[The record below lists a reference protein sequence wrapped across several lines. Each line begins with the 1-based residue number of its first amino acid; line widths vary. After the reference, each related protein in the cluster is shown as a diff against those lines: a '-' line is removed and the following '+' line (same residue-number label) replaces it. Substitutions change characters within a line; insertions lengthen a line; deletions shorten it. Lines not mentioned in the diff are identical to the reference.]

1 MSYYTFS
8 TLIEG
13 AELNQQLYSGSDTNS
28 NSDWDLRTSG
38 STASCWFG
46 NLDAPTEF
54 EKLNDDI
61 TADVAIVGAGIS
73 GMTTGYLLS
82 KAGKKVAILDDGFI
96 ASGETGRT
104 TAHITNALDDRY
116 YSLEKLHGLSGAKLA
131 AESHSAAIN
140 LIDTIIKSEGIDCAF
155 ERLDGYL
162 FLDAT
167 DNSESLDKELLAVH
181 NAGLSDVKLLE
192 KSPLRHSNMG
202 SCLCFPNQGQFQPLS
217 YISALARVITSKYH
231 SNIYTQTHADVIK
244 FEGENGLIKTSDGFE
259 ITALNIVLA
268 TNAPIV
274 DKVSKIYDKQQA
286 YRTYVI
292 AANIQKAA
300 IPKALYWDTGNQK
313 SKESIK
319 PYHYVRTQEREKD
332 DKYDLLIVG
341 GEDHKTGTIKDEKE
355 INNRFER
362 LENWMRNRFP
372 VKGPLVYRW
381 SGQVMEP
388 ADGLAFIGRNPGPDK
403 NVYIATGDSG
413 NGITHGTLAGIIL
426 SDLILGKNNPWAE
439 LYSPDRK
446 MKDKA

>member
-192 KSPLRHSNMG
+192 KSPLRNSIMG
-202 SCLCFPNQGQFQPLS
+202 PCLCFPNQGQFQPLS
-217 YISALARVITSKYH
+217 YISALARVVTLKYH

-259 ITALNIVLA
+259 ITASNIVLA

-292 AANIQKAA
+292 AAKIQKAA

-313 SKESIK
+313 SKENIK
-319 PYHYVRTQEREKD
+319 PYHYVRTQKKEND

-341 GEDHKTGTIKDEKE
+341 GEDHKTGTIKDVKE
-355 INNRFER
+355 INKRFDR

-388 ADGLAFIGRNPGPDK
+388 ADGLAFIGCNPGPDK

-413 NGITHGTLAGIIL
+413 NGITHGTIAGVIL

>member
-1 MSYYTFS
+1 
-8 TLIEG
+8 
-13 AELNQQLYSGSDTNS
+13 
-28 NSDWDLRTSG
+28 
-38 STASCWFG
+38 
-46 NLDAPTEF
+46 
-54 EKLNDDI
+54 
-61 TADVAIVGAGIS
+61 
-73 GMTTGYLLS
+73 
-82 KAGKKVAILDDGFI
+82 
-96 ASGETGRT
+96 
-104 TAHITNALDDRY
+104 
-116 YSLEKLHGLSGAKLA
+116 
-131 AESHSAAIN
+131 
-140 LIDTIIKSEGIDCAF
+140 
-155 ERLDGYL
+155 
-162 FLDAT
+162 
-167 DNSESLDKELLAVH
+167 
-181 NAGLSDVKLLE
+181 
-192 KSPLRHSNMG
+192 
-202 SCLCFPNQGQFQPLS
+202 
-217 YISALARVITSKYH
+217 
-231 SNIYTQTHADVIK
+231 VIK

-313 SKESIK
+313 SKENIK
-319 PYHYVRTQEREKD
+319 PYHYVRTQKKEND

-341 GEDHKTGTIKDEKE
+341 GEDHKTGTIKDVKE
-355 INNRFER
+355 INKRFDR

-426 SDLILGKNNPWAE
+426 SDLISGKNNPWAE

>member
-8 TLIEG
+8 ILIEG
-13 AELNQQLYSGSDTNS
+13 AELNQQLYSGYDTNS
-28 NSDWDLRTSG
+28 TSDWDLRTSG

-46 NLDAPTEF
+46 NLEGSTKF

-82 KAGKKVAILDDGFI
+82 KAGKKVAILDDGSI

-140 LIDTIIKSEGIDCAF
+140 LIYTIIKSEGIDCAF

-292 AANIQKAA
+292 AANIPKAA

-319 PYHYVRTQEREKD
+319 PYHYVRTQKKEND

-355 INNRFER
+355 INRRFER

>member
-140 LIDTIIKSEGIDCAF
+140 LIDTIIKSEGIECAF

-162 FLDAT
+162 FLNAT
-167 DNSESLDKELLAVH
+167 DKSESLDKELLAVH
-181 NAGLSDVKLLE
+181 NAGLSDVRLLE
-192 KSPLRHSNMG
+192 KLPLRRSNMG
-202 SCLCFPNQGQFQPLS
+202 RCLCFPNQGQFQPLS

-426 SDLILGKNNPWAE
+426 SDLISGKNNPWAE